1 MSSFYSV
8 SQNLMSTYCV
18 PTTMLGS
25 ETITVNWTD
34 VGSSLM
40 ELNVFLRR
48 EGRHEQKYK
57 L

>member
-1 MSSFYSV
+1 MSSFYSF